1 MIRLFINLFDCP
13 DPTRACELN
22 TVLNY
27 NLNNDLIDE
36 IVIFISDKDS
46 KIIESNKKIKI
57 VSIEN
62 GSRPF
67 YSRYI
72 EEANK
77 RISSTE
83 DITIIANSDCYFDHT
98 LSKLLNYDL
107 HYHCIALSRWEEK
120 LDKSIA
126 LECPVNSQDA
136 WIFQGR
142 IRPIMDCDYPLGI
155 YGCDNRFA
163 WQLTRAGYLNI
174 NPCYSIIMRHLH
186 HSHYRNPGSTING
199 PKETVMQVS
208 LDTCNLPPKNS
219 LITGIF
225 NFSLFGS
232 NQRYLTGAVLNATL
246 VKYIY
251 PGFWCRFYV
260 DDSISKEL
268 INQLQDLGS
277 EIVVKQ
283 RTMNLGGMFWRF
295 EGLNFSGVHMV
306 GIRDVDSR
314 ISIRD
319 KEVTM
324 EWFNSEASY
333 HTFRDH
339 PYHQTHINGG
349 FFSAKKPIKDI
360 ENLISRYTHSG
371 HYGQDENFLRDK
383 VWPLVKDELMVHSTF
398 KTGPEA
404 AYVGKYLHPSFMQ
417 YRFCVERVYHD
428 EHVGHVDHTVFG
440 DQPAN
445 STYN

>member
-1 MIRLFINLFDCP
+1 MIRLFINQFDCP
-13 DPTRACELN
+13 DTDRAKEFDF
-22 TVLNY
+22 VLKKNID
-27 NLNNDLIDE
+27 NKLIDE
-36 IVIFISDKDS
+36 IIIFIADKDKKILQDHS
-46 KIIESNKKIKI
+46 KIKT

-62 GSRPF
+62 NSRPY
-67 YSRYI
+67 YSQII

-77 RISSTE
+77 RIISPN
-83 DITIIANSDCYFDHT
+83 DITIISNSDCYFDGSLEH
-98 LSKLLNYDL
+98 LLKYDL

-120 LDKSIA
+120 LDNSIA
-126 LECPVNSQDA
+126 LECPINSQDA

-142 IRPIMDCDYPLGI
+142 IRPIQDCNYSLGI

-174 NPCYSIIMRHLH
+174 NPCHSIIMRHVH
-186 HSHYRNPGSTING
+186 HSSYRNSGSTLSG

-208 LDTCNLPPKNS
+208 LDVCNLPPKNS

-232 NQRYLTGAVLNATL
+232 GERYIAGAFANAML
-246 VKYIY
+246 VKYVY

-260 DDSISKEL
+260 DDTISNDVKARL
-268 INQLQDLGS
+268 KNADC
-277 EIVVKQ
+277 EIVEKQ
-283 RTMNLGGMFWRF
+283 KTMNLGGMFWRF
-295 EGLNFSGVHMV
+295 EGLNFTGVHV
-306 GIRDVDSR
+306 SAIRDVDSR
-314 ISIRD
+314 LSIRD
-319 KEVTM
+319 REVTM
-324 EWFNSEASY
+324 EWYHSEADY

-349 FFSAKKPIKDI
+349 FFSAKKPILDI
-360 ENLISRYTHSG
+360 QSLISNYTHSG
-371 HYGQDENFLRDK
+371 HYGQDENFLRDII
-383 VWPLVKDELMVHSTF
+383 WPRIKDKTMIHSTF

-404 AYVGKYLHPSFMQ
+404 GYQGKYLHPSFMQ
-417 YRFCVERVYHD
+417 YRFCVERVYQD

-445 STYN
+445 NTYN